1 VVQSNFV
8 LNSGNV
14 FVKQIWVVVVMHRH
28 LLIVVVVVQSILA
41 QQEDIDWAFLV
52 SLLSVSL
59 AFKVPT
65 NQMLAQMYVTVVH
78 LTHTKTKLAVLLV
91 KSVGVLRRVVGQV
104 VEVLLHVLVMPR
116 HHRQI
121 LVLFVVQE
129 NSNQAKVEAFV

>member
-1 VVQSNFV
+1 
-8 LNSGNV
+8 
-14 FVKQIWVVVVMHRH
+14 MHRH

-91 KSVGVLRRVVGQV
+91 KSVGEFRRVVGQV
-104 VEVLLHVLVMPR
+104 VEVLQDALVMPR

>member
-1 VVQSNFV
+1 
-8 LNSGNV
+8 
-14 FVKQIWVVVVMHRH
+14 MHRH

-104 VEVLLHVLVMPR
+104 GEVLLHVLVVVIQSIVVLARSTAPL
-116 HHRQI
+116 I
-121 LVLFVVQE
+121 LPMHALLVQ
-129 NSNQAKVEAFV
+129 